1 MPLPSTPLLHMNSG
15 PMRCL
20 RLVVLGETV
29 SLTHKTK
36 TTYAG
41 MMMGIL

>member
-1 MPLPSTPLLHMNSG
+1 MPLSSTPLLHLNSG

-20 RLVVLGETV
+20 RLIVLGETV
-29 SLTHKTK
+29 SLAHKTR